1 MRKLKFPSKE
11 IFKAEENRAIT
22 GDKTPCIAQN
32 PLLVWKN
39 SSILQAIHEH
49 KASVLFLHHFASTF
63 THMQVYAPTDIDKP
77 ASNPAEEAHHHI
89 S

>member
-1 MRKLKFPSKE
+1 MRKVKFSSKE
-11 IFKAEENRAIT
+11 IFKAGDNRAVT
-22 GDKTPCIAQN
+22 SDKTPCITRN

-39 SSILQAIHEH
+39 ALIMQAIHEH
-49 KASVLFLHHFASTF
+49 KTSVLLLHHFASTF